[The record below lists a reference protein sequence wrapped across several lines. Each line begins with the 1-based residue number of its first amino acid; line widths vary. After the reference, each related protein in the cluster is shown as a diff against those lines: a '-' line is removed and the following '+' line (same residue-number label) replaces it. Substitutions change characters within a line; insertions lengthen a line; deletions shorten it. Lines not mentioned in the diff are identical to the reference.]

1 MFFRQDETHNKL
13 IHFKKKCILIS
24 AGNTSELRDKGEA
37 VLTSVR
43 TKSID
48 SQLDFIEE
56 AEHETN
62 RDYEDL

>member
-1 MFFRQDETHNKL
+1 MLGFFLKENV
-13 IHFKKKCILIS
+13 LIS

-48 SQLDFIEE
+48 SQLDDFIEE
-56 AEHETN
+56 AEHDTK

>member
-1 MFFRQDETHNKL
+1 MFL
-13 IHFKKKCILIS
+13 S

-48 SQLDFIEE
+48 SQLDDFIEE
-56 AEHETN
+56 AEYETK